1 LYDNPTFEEVAPS
14 GSSHGF
20 ENAAE
25 DNYSGL
31 SADKDGFGAQDVEL
45 IIDDGSF
52 PPAVLPSSAMVT
64 DGMTRPGRAVV
75 VLKSLAW
82 SGLMAVIFTTVGA
95 LIPIPL
101 FPLLFPGL
109 VTGGIYGF
117 FFGEPQHTD
126 GWGVLPHPT
135 INGTAFLVGNLV
147 AWVGITYLFLS
158 WKSKRPKPSQRSDAP
173 PHDLA

>member
-1 LYDNPTFEEVAPS
+1 M
-14 GSSHGF
+14 
-20 ENAAE
+20 
-25 DNYSGL
+25 
-31 SADKDGFGAQDVEL
+31 

-75 VLKSLAW
+75 VLKRLAR
-82 SGLMAVIFTTVGA
+82 SGLMAVIFTIVGA

-117 FFGEPQHTD
+117 KEQFHQIAHRFHCSFSRSV
-126 GWGVLPHPT
+126 VL
-135 INGTAFLVGNLV
+135 
-147 AWVGITYLFLS
+147 
-158 WKSKRPKPSQRSDAP
+158 
-173 PHDLA
+173 